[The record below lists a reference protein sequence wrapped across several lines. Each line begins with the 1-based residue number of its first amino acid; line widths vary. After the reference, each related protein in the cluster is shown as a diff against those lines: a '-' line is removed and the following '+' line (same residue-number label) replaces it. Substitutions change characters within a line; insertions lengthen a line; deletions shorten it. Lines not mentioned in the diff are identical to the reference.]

1 MSSSNGI
8 KAEDGAYIK
17 PEIEA
22 DEFEDTGECQMPRS
36 EDDQQA
42 WLCRLPK
49 WLWTA
54 WADMADDEEIE
65 IGKVRVYNQPNPDG
79 SQKIQMKLH
88 DLPKHK
94 DVPKLYD
101 LTSSRGQYNNT
112 VVFSERDQPGFKAW
126 NPNRVRKDT
135 RNLNYKVN
143 KNKPYT
149 SSIPKQTA
157 LAGFIKAEM
166 AVTAVENE
174 EYRRLTDRRFMEMF
188 QPKRTTRFES
198 GADATVHSNTQ
209 ANNAFSSFIK
219 ATQAKKPVKKQQ
231 EKAVRVSQE
240 ELFDLLTD
248 CFKQYRYW
256 SLKALK
262 QRLHQPEAF
271 IKQNVEKIA
280 TLMRSGKFAMNYR
293 LNPEYERTVNIDP
306 ANVKEEV
313 ADEVEDD
320 DEDDDDEDDE
330 DGYEDVKME
339 DS

>member
-36 EDDQQA
+36 EEDQQA

-65 IGKVRVYNQPNPDG
+65 IGKVRVYHQPNPDG

-88 DLPKHK
+88 DLPKHR

-135 RNLNYKVN
+135 RNMNYKVN

-149 SSIPKQTA
+149 SSIPSMSA
-157 LAGFIKAEM
+157 I
-166 AVTAVENE
+166 
-174 EYRRLTDRRFMEMF
+174 
-188 QPKRTTRFES
+188 
-198 GADATVHSNTQ
+198 
-209 ANNAFSSFIK
+209 SSFFCN
-219 ATQAKKPVKKQQ
+219 TP
-231 EKAVRVSQE
+231 S
-240 ELFDLLTD
+240 
-248 CFKQYRYW
+248 
-256 SLKALK
+256 
-262 QRLHQPEAF
+262 
-271 IKQNVEKIA
+271 
-280 TLMRSGKFAMNYR
+280 
-293 LNPEYERTVNIDP
+293 
-306 ANVKEEV
+306 
-313 ADEVEDD
+313 
-320 DEDDDDEDDE
+320 
-330 DGYEDVKME
+330 
-339 DS
+339 

>member
-1 MSSSNGI
+1 MSSNGI
-8 KAEDGAYIK
+8 KAEDGANIK
-17 PEIEA
+17 PEHEA

-36 EDDQQA
+36 EEEQQA

-54 WADMADDEEIE
+54 WADIADDEEIE
-65 IGKVRVYNQPNPDG
+65 IGKVRVYHQPNADG

-88 DLPKHK
+88 DLPKHHN
-94 DVPKLYD
+94 VPKLYD
-101 LTSSRGQYNNT
+101 LSSSRGQYNNT

-126 NPNRVRKDT
+126 NPNRVRKDN
-135 RNLNYKVN
+135 RGMNYKVN
-143 KNKPYT
+143 KNTPYT

-157 LAGFIKAEM
+157 LAGFVKAEM
-166 AVTAVENE
+166 AVTAVEND
-174 EYRRLTDRRFMEMF
+174 EYRRLTDQRFMEMF

-209 ANNAFSSFIK
+209 ANQAFSSFIK

-280 TLMRSGKFAMNYR
+280 TLMRSGKFAMNYK

-306 ANVKEEV
+306 SAVKEEV
-313 ADEVEDD
+313 ADEAEDD

>member
-1 MSSSNGI
+1 MSSNGI
-8 KAEDGAYIK
+8 KTEDGAFIK
-17 PEIEA
+17 PEHVA
-22 DEFEDTGECQMPRS
+22 DEYEDTGECHMPANPEEQR
-36 EDDQQA
+36 A

-54 WADMADDEEIE
+54 WEDMADDEEIE
-65 IGKVRVYNQPNPDG
+65 LGKIRVYHQGNKDG
-79 SQKIQMKLH
+79 TSRVRMKLH
-88 DLPKHK
+88 DHPKHH

-101 LTSSRGQYNNT
+101 LTTTRAGYSNT

-126 NPNRVRKDT
+126 NPNRVRKDGQ
-135 RNLNYKVN
+135 RNNQYKVN

-157 LAGFIKAEM
+157 LAGYVTNEM
-166 AVTAVENE
+166 AVTAVEND
-174 EYRRLTDRRFMEMF
+174 EYRRLTDKRFMEMF
-188 QPKRTTRFES
+188 HPKRTTRFES
-198 GADATVHSNTQ
+198 GPEANVHSNTQ
-209 ANNAFSSFIK
+209 ANQAFSSFIK

-271 IKQNVEKIA
+271 IKSTVEKIA
-280 TLMRSGKFAMNYR
+280 TLMRSGRFAMNYK
-293 LNPEYERTVNIDP
+293 LNPEYERTLNIDSN
-306 ANVKEEV
+306 NVKEEV
-313 ADEVEDD
+313 AAE
-320 DEDDDDEDDE
+320 EDDDDDDDEDE